1 MGITFSPLIIRS
13 ILCLISDGLNGGIY
27 ELNPVPIPSVPF
39 TKTVGK
45 IGT

>member
-1 MGITFSPLIIRS
+1 MTFSPLITRFMFVR
-13 ILCLISDGLNGGIY
+13 ISAGLNGGIY
-27 ELNPVPIPSVPF
+27 ELKPVPIPSVPF